1 MREYKEW
8 KNTPARFG
16 TLRFSDNFMD
26 IKREEIVLFRAEF
39 KERPR
44 RIITRIIVGKPDTDT
59 ISVCNALWD
68 TGCTDTCISQTIAD
82 ELDLEEYGKKTMSDM
97 TSDRLCTFYIADIRA
112 KDKQCYFS
120 EERCGGIDFDGADYE
135 AIIGMDV
142 ISAGNFRLKYDGKKW
157 IFTFSVCPPEENEK
171 SPFKILMR

>member
-8 KNTPARFG
+8 KNTPVRFG

-82 ELDLEEYGKKTMSDM
+82 ELG
-97 TSDRLCTFYIADIRA
+97 LCTFYIADIRA

-171 SPFKILMR
+171 SLFKILMR